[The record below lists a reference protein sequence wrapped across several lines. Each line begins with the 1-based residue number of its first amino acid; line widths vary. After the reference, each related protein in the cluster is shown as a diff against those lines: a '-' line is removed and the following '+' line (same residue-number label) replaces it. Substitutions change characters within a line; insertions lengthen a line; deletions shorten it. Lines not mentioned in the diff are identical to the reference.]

1 MNIKRTDLA
10 LEMHEMLTEASSEL
24 SGVTKQIEETD
35 GVKISRISIED
46 NEAERL
52 MGKPKG
58 NYVTLELPDI
68 NLTLSEDNEKIS
80 TVLKNELL
88 KLINLTDSS
97 TILIIG
103 LGNRYITPDALGPSV
118 ISKLMVTRHLFQYIP
133 DQIDE
138 GLRSVSAVS
147 PGVLGLTGIETVE
160 IVKGIVDKVKPDMV
174 IAIDALAARN
184 VDRIVSTIQISDTGI
199 SPGAGVGNNRKG
211 IDRETLGVPVI
222 AIGIPTVIDAATIT
236 SDTIDSL
243 KNNMQSPLGVI
254 GSISH
259 MDEDER
265 YSLIRKTADEKLT
278 GFIVTPKDIDSLIE
292 KTSKIIADG
301 INLTLHKNITLK
313 DTEAFLSWLKI
324 VDFFL

>member
-313 DTEAFLSWLKI
+313 DTEAFLS
-324 VDFFL
+324 